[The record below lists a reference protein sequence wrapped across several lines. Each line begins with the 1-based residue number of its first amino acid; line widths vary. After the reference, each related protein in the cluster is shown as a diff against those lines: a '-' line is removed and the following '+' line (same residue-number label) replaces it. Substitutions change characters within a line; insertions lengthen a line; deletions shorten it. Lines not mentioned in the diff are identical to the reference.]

1 MSTSKPPIASSITG
15 AHGYADSI
23 QVMLVDDSAIILG
36 LLGRTLIKDTNI
48 SIVATASNGAQAIPL
63 AAQHKPQIIILD
75 IEMPEMDGI
84 TALPKL
90 LEASPN
96 TRIIM
101 ASTLTQRNAYI
112 SLKAL
117 SLGASDYVAKPSAS
131 NAEELGNFY
140 RDLIEKIQALAKPK
154 MGASSSAPSIIQAKP
169 IVLVKAPPVTTVKAL
184 AIASSTGGPQALK
197 ILFNGIRGQFKN
209 IPIFI
214 TQHMPPV
221 FTAILADNLA
231 KEGDR
236 HCVEG
241 KEGMAVKAGE
251 TYVAPGDHHMLAEKT
266 DAGVILRLNQEPPE
280 NFCRPAAD
288 PMLRS
293 LSKIYGSTL
302 FTIVLTGMGSDGA
315 EGAKVVVNNGGHV
328 VAQDEASCV
337 VWGMPRAAAEA
348 GVCRAILPLNDIA
361 PYLIR
366 TFGYAT

>member
-1 MSTSKPPIASSITG
+1 MQPNPPTPISVGAAGTG
-15 AHGYADSI
+15 I
-23 QVMLVDDSAIILG
+23 EVMLVDDSAIIRG
-36 LLGRTLIKDTNI
+36 LIGRALTKDTNVI
-48 SIVATASNGAQAIPL
+48 IVATASNGSEAITL
-63 AAQHKPQIIILD
+63 AARHKPQIIILD

-90 LEASPN
+90 LETSPN

-101 ASTLTQRNAYI
+101 ASTLTQRNADI

-117 SLGASDYVAKPSAS
+117 SLGASDYVAKPSAR
-131 NAEELGNFY
+131 NEDELANFY
-140 RDLIEKIQALAKPK
+140 RDLISKIQALAKPK
-154 MGASSSAPSIIQAKP
+154 TMTAKATPSVTAPKP
-169 IVLVKAPPVTTVKAL
+169 IILTKSPPITTVKAL

-197 ILFNGIRGQFKN
+197 TLFTGIRGQFQN

-231 KEGDR
+231 KEGER

-241 KEGMAVKAGE
+241 KEGMVVKAGE
-251 TYVAPGDHHMLAEKT
+251 TYVAPGDYHMLAEKK
-266 DAGVILRLNQEPPE
+266 DAGVVLRINQDPPE

-293 LSKIYGSTL
+293 LSAIYGSNL
-302 FTIVLTGMGSDGA
+302 FTVVLTGMGSDGA
-315 EGAKVVVNNGGHV
+315 EGAKVVVNNGGQV

-348 GVCRAILPLNDIA
+348 GVCRAVLPLNDIA
-361 PYLIR
+361 PYLVR
-366 TFGYAT
+366 TFGYAS